1 MSLNSS
7 AFQFLLFNLSFLKLR
22 LFASDA
28 SCSERLKKWN
38 QSQLEQISSL
48 VIWSLTL
55 CVAERHVFAI
65 MKR

>member
-7 AFQFLLFNLSFLKLR
+7 AFQFLLFNLSFLNLR

-38 QSQLEQISSL
+38 QSQLEWISLL

-55 CVAERHVFAI
+55 RVAERHVFAI
-65 MKR
+65 TKR

>member
-7 AFQFLLFNLSFLKLR
+7 AFQFLLFNLSF
-22 LFASDA
+22 FASDA

-38 QSQLEQISSL
+38 QSQLEWISLL

-55 CVAERHVFAI
+55 RVAERHVFAI
-65 MKR
+65 TKR

>member
-28 SCSERLKKWN
+28 SCSECLKKWN
-38 QSQLEQISSL
+38 QSQLEWISLL

-55 CVAERHVFAI
+55 RVAERHVFAI
-65 MKR
+65 TKR